1 MAALGVKGDVGI
13 PFVIKGTSSNP
24 QFEPDVRG
32 LTEDKLKGIQGIRTD
47 PAKAATSII
56 QGLLGGKKN

>member
-1 MAALGVKGDVGI
+1 M
-13 PFVIKGTSSNP
+13 IKGTSSNP
-24 QFEPDVRG
+24 LFEPDVRG
-32 LTEDKLKGIQGIRTD
+32 LAEDKLKGIQGIQSD